1 MRRHSV
7 FLKVYQ
13 WLIDSDGSV
22 CSACRY
28 RVESVCCYWELIM
41 LEVRF
46 VTMFVGTFVSDP
58 LLSASLVFA
67 ITLCLLLTQ
76 AMLKPYKETA
86 EDAAHWS
93 SANKMGTVGYSSQLV
108 VLAVGLLCVTLGDS
122 ASEAVKIA
130 LTLIAVVALMV
141 PLSLTAKI
149 IVMNKDTY
157 VRVATDIVRNV
168 LHNSRSDEEQTA
180 T

>member
-1 MRRHSV
+1 
-7 FLKVYQ
+7 
-13 WLIDSDGSV
+13 
-22 CSACRY
+22 
-28 RVESVCCYWELIM
+28 M

-46 VTMFVGTFVSDP
+46 VTMFVGPVVSDP

-108 VLAVGLLCVTLGDS
+108 VLAVGLLCIILGDS
-122 ASEAVKIA
+122 ASEAVKIV

-141 PLSLTAKI
+141 PLALTAKSI
-149 IVMNKDTY
+149 MMNKDKY
-157 VRVATDIVRNV
+157 AGVATDVVKSFNNV
-168 LHNSRSDEEQTA
+168 LHNSSSDEENA
-180 T
+180 AE